1 MATSSISCTIPKD
14 ANYPNLKEVSLSQM
28 RCEIAD
34 LFAPGEE
41 AVQCFQTIRDQVI
54 FTNKRVFIVNVQ
66 GVTGKKV
73 SYFSYPYSK
82 VQYFGIETAGILD
95 VDSEL
100 LLVFNDGNQLQF
112 DFRSRVDVKRIC
124 ANISAYI
131 L

>member
-1 MATSSISCTIPKD
+1 MATGSISRTIPKD
-14 ANYPNLKEVSLSQM
+14 ANYPNLKEVSLPQM
-28 RCEIAD
+28 RREVAD

-41 AVQCFQTIRDQVI
+41 CFQTIRDQVV

-66 GVTGKKV
+66 GVTGKNV

-100 LLVFNDGNQLQF
+100 LLVFSDGNQLQF
-112 DFRSRVDVKRIC
+112 DFRSRVDIKRIC